1 VYECIE
7 YDYDEII
14 ELVIE
19 DSEILTEESYNKDEE
34 EWVDDEAQDT
44 FNDEMWEVINNKIW
58 EFCMEEVK
66 WIKEHPEDFE
76 EESVG
81 C

>member
-1 VYECIE
+1 M
-7 YDYDEII
+7 
-14 ELVIE
+14 VIE
-19 DSEILTEESYNKDEE
+19 ESETLTEESYNKEEE
-34 EWVDDEAQDT
+34 EWVDYEAQDT
-44 FNDEMWEVINNKIW
+44 FHEEMWEIINDKVW
-58 EFCMEEVK
+58 EFCMSEVE